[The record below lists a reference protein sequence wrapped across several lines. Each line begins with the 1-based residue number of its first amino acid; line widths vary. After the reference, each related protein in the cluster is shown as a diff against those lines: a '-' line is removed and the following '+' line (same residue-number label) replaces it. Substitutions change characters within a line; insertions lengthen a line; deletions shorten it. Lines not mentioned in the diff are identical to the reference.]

1 MNRKKF
7 SLNTTTKF
15 VLFLVWVSVVPLCIV
30 GIISYTTSRSV
41 IQQEVSTY
49 THTLLI
55 RESDYLELLLQS
67 AESLIAN
74 VSGVEE
80 IKDALKDQ
88 DAETDTYTRLATHA
102 RIGYILNGYLNLK
115 GLVSIDV
122 FTTNGTHYHVGDTL
136 SAENID
142 KETYN
147 RIFAE
152 ADASKRLVLW
162 TGVEQNINTDSSHK
176 KVLTAAKAMRVI
188 NSEKLQ
194 EETLGLLLVTYSTDS
209 IYDHFSQLDLGDG
222 AYTMIIDTKNRLIYH
237 PDKNLIGSRVSPSFI
252 EELKSQPESFT
263 TSFTGEEM
271 LVSHTTSTMSDWLIV
286 SLVPVSSL
294 TINANAIRNTT
305 GIALLIAF
313 IFISLAAIV
322 VNNMA
327 VAPIRRLTE
336 LFKDIQAGRF
346 HDSMR
351 FSTDRTDEIG
361 ELLRWFNTFLDSLE
375 AREQAEKEVLRAKEA
390 AEAANERITHLN
402 NRLTNENDRLETTLK
417 ELQATQE
424 ELVKSEKMAVL
435 GQLIAG
441 VAHEINTPLGA
452 IRASSNN
459 SADVLEHSI
468 PQFPNLFRILPPDQQ
483 DRFFALLETSLHAKD
498 KPPAKEIRKMKR
510 KLREHLEDEGIE
522 EADMIADMLM
532 DMEVYGDCTPF
543 IPLFKEQ
550 DVQFILNLAYDLT
563 GLQKNTRTIN
573 MAVERASKVVFALK
587 NYAHYDQ
594 SGEKVSSCITDGLET
609 VLTLYHNQIKQG
621 VEVVRAY
628 DDTMQ
633 PILCYPDELNQVWT
647 NLIHNALQAMSLK
660 GTLELATRQVDGHVV
675 VQVTDTGVGIP
686 PDVQQRIFEPFFTT
700 KAAGEGSGLGLS
712 IVRKIIAKHDGDI
725 QVESEPG
732 RTTFTVRLPVH

>member
-1 MNRKKF
+1 MNRKNF

-15 VLFLVWVSVVPLCIV
+15 VLFLVWVSVVPLLIV

-41 IQQEVSTY
+41 IQQEVSAY
-49 THTLLI
+49 THNLLI

-80 IKDALKDQ
+80 IRDALKDQ

-115 GLVSIDV
+115 GLVSIDI
-122 FTTNGTHYHVGDTL
+122 FTTSGTHYHVGDTL

-162 TGVEQNINTDSSHK
+162 TGVEQNINTDSAHK
-176 KVLTAAKAMRVI
+176 KVLTAAKAMRTVD
-188 NSEKLQ
+188 SEKLQ

-209 IYDHFSQLDLGDG
+209 IYDHFSQLDLGEG

-237 PDKNLIGSRVSPSFI
+237 PDKNLIGSRVSSAFVK
-252 EELKSQPESFT
+252 ELQTQPGSFT
-263 TSFTGEEM
+263 TSVTGEEM
-271 LVSHTTSTMSDWLIV
+271 LVSHTRSKMSDWLIV
-286 SLVPVSSL
+286 SLVPIANL

-305 GIALLIAF
+305 GIALLVAF

-322 VNNMA
+322 VNSMA

-336 LFKDIQAGRF
+336 WFKDIQAGRF
-346 HDSMR
+346 DGSIR
-351 FSTDRTDEIG
+351 FPVDRTDEIG

-375 AREQAEKEVLRAKEA
+375 AREQTEKELLRAKES
-390 AEAANERITHLN
+390 AEAANERITDLN

-459 SADVLEHSI
+459 SADALEHSI
-468 PQFPNLFRILPPDQQ
+468 PQFPNLFRILPTEQQ
-483 DRFFALLETSLHAKD
+483 DRFFELLETSLHAKD

-510 KLREHLEDEGIE
+510 KLRDQLEDEGIE
-522 EADMIADMLM
+522 EAAMIADMLM

-550 DVQFILNLAYDLT
+550 DIQFILNLAYDLT

-587 NYAHYDQ
+587 SYAHYDQ

-628 DDTMQ
+628 DDAVQ
-633 PILCYPDELNQVWT
+633 PIICYPDELNQVWT
-647 NLIHNALQAMSLK
+647 NLIHNALQAMSYK
-660 GTLELATRQVDGHVV
+660 GTLEIATRQVDGHVV
-675 VQVTDTGVGIP
+675 VQVTDNGGGIP

-700 KAAGEGSGLGLS
+700 KATGEGSGLGLS
-712 IVRKIIAKHDGDI
+712 IVRKIIAKHDGEI

-732 RTTFTVRLPVH
+732 RTIFTVRLPVR